1 MLHRS
6 FCSWE
11 KTSSD
16 TWVQIFGDSTSPCSF
31 KAAGK
36 EEDKKEMVE
45 LKTGFTGSNLKKKAD
60 KLLMNYEMIL
70 PHVTHLFD
78 NCSYVREDIQT
89 TLDYTT
95 LFSST

>member
-1 MLHRS
+1 
-6 FCSWE
+6 
-11 KTSSD
+11 
-16 TWVQIFGDSTSPCSF
+16 
-31 KAAGK
+31 
-36 EEDKKEMVE
+36 
-45 LKTGFTGSNLKKKAD
+45 
-60 KLLMNYEMIL
+60 MNYEMIL